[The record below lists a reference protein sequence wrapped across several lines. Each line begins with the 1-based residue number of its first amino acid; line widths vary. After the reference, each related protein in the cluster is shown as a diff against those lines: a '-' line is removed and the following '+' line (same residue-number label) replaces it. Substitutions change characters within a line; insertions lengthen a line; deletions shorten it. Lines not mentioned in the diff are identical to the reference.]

1 MCPGI
6 VTGHEPMS
14 RARRL
19 ALLTLA
25 GLPLVA
31 ACGGDERPPEP
42 AQRAAAAPEAVVVDL
57 VASQFAPATVT
68 ARVGEQITFVNRDT
82 IAHTATATAGADFDS
97 GAMEQGARF
106 VFRPG
111 RAGLISLVCVI
122 HPGMTGAI
130 RVS

>member
-1 MCPGI
+1 MPCP
-6 VTGHEPMS
+6 
-14 RARRL
+14 RRL

-31 ACGGDERPPEP
+31 ACGGEEGAQEP
-42 AQRAAAAPEAVVVDL
+42 VQRAAAPEAVVVDL
-57 VASQFAPATVT
+57 AASQFAPATVN
-68 ARVGEQITFVNRDT
+68 AHVGEQITFVNRDA

-106 VFRPG
+106 ILTPS

>member
-1 MCPGI
+1 
-6 VTGHEPMS
+6 V
-14 RARRL
+14 
-19 ALLTLA
+19 
-25 GLPLVA
+25 
-31 ACGGDERPPEP
+31 
-42 AQRAAAAPEAVVVDL
+42 QRAAAAPSALVVDL
-57 VASQFAPATVT
+57 TASQFSPATVT
-68 ARVGEQITFVNRDT
+68 ARIGEEITFVNRDA

-106 VFRPG
+106 TFTPR